1 MGKRQNLHGRRP
13 NSASFRRHCNC
24 RAPHKNK
31 KGQLNLMTNNHED
44 WMCSSL
50 FYPARMLNEPGGK
63 GTAIGK
69 RPGCWLG
76 TVHYREPIF
85 LPTELSLRVDGEANW
100 GENKRK
106 IKIYIYLLIISV
118 VKMRQLKHI
127 KFKYK
132 VILSSYI
139 WGFSGIMEQNG
150 TKESSDLAFPR

>member
-1 MGKRQNLHGRRP
+1 MGKRQNLHGLRS

-44 WMCSSL
+44 WMHSSL

-63 GTAIGK
+63 GTAIRK

-76 TVHYREPIF
+76 TVQYREPIF
-85 LPTELSLRVDGEANW
+85 LPTELSLRVDREANW
-100 GENKRK
+100 GESKGK
-106 IKIYIYLLIISV
+106 IKELYFIISV

-127 KFKYK
+127 KFKYI

-139 WGFSGIMEQNG
+139 
-150 TKESSDLAFPR
+150 

>member
-1 MGKRQNLHGRRP
+1 
-13 NSASFRRHCNC
+13 
-24 RAPHKNK
+24 
-31 KGQLNLMTNNHED
+31 MTNDHEA

-50 FYPARMLNEPGGK
+50 FYPALVLNEPGGK
-63 GTAIGK
+63 GTPIRK
-69 RPGCWLG
+69 RQGCWSG
-76 TVHYREPIF
+76 TVQYRKPIF
-85 LPTELSLRVDGEANW
+85 LPSELSLMVDREANW
-100 GENKRK
+100 GGNKRK
-106 IKIYIYLLIISV
+106 IKKYIYLSIISV

>member
-44 WMCSSL
+44 WMRSSL

-63 GTAIGK
+63 GTAIRK
-69 RPGCWLG
+69 RQGCWSG
-76 TVHYREPIF
+76 TVQYREPIF
-85 LPTELSLRVDGEANW
+85 LPSELSLMVDREANW

-106 IKIYIYLLIISV
+106 IKELYFIISV

-127 KFKYK
+127 KFKYI

>member
-63 GTAIGK
+63 GTAMGK

-106 IKIYIYLLIISV
+106 IKKYIYLFIISV

-127 KFKYK
+127 KCKYK